1 MTGEEEVVSTTT
13 AIPVRVTVRDERD
26 VVFDNVLET
35 VTCIASVR
43 SIDKAYDIDDPYR
56 DVEHGGFLR

>member
-1 MTGEEEVVSTTT
+1 VTGEEEVISTAT

-43 SIDKAYDIDDPYR
+43 SIDKAYYIDNPYG
-56 DVEHGGFLR
+56 DVEHSGFLR